1 MKYWL
6 YLMLAILTEV
16 VATSALKA
24 SAGYSRPLLL
34 WIVVACYAIS
44 FHAMS
49 LALEAIPVGIA
60 YAVWSGIGIVLIT
73 VAAWFLYGQ
82 RLDVWALI
90 GIGFIIVGVVILN
103 LLSKVEVR

>member
-6 YLMLAILTEV
+6 FLLIAILTEV

-24 SAGYSRPLLL
+24 SAGFTRLLPSL
-34 WIVVACYAIS
+34 IVVIGYAIS
-44 FHAMS
+44 FYAMS

-73 VAAWFLYGQ
+73 VAAWILYGQ
-82 RLDVWALI
+82 RLDLWAMI
-90 GIGFIIVGVVILN
+90 GIGFIIVGVIILN
-103 LLSKVEVR
+103 LLSKVEVS

>member
-6 YLMLAILTEV
+6 FLLIAILTEV

-24 SAGYSRPLLL
+24 SAGFTRLLPSL
-34 WIVVACYAIS
+34 IVVMGYGIS
-44 FHAMS
+44 FYAMS

-73 VAAWFLYGQ
+73 VAAWILYGQ
-82 RLDVWALI
+82 RLDLWAMI
-90 GIGFIIVGVVILN
+90 GIGFIIIGVIILN

>member
-24 SAGYSRPLLL
+24 STGFSRLLPSL
-34 WIVVACYAIS
+34 IVVVGYAIS
-44 FHAMS
+44 FYAMS
-49 LALEAIPVGIA
+49 LALEAIPVGVA

-73 VAAWFLYGQ
+73 IAAWFLYGQ

-90 GIGFIIVGVVILN
+90 GIGFIIVGVAILN

>member
-1 MKYWL
+1 MKHWL
-6 YLMLAILTEV
+6 FLLVAIFTEV

-24 SAGYSRPLLL
+24 SAGFTRLLPSL
-34 WIVVACYAIS
+34 IVVIGYAIS
-44 FHAMS
+44 FYAMS

-73 VAAWFLYGQ
+73 VAAWILYGQ
-82 RLDVWALI
+82 RLDLWAMI
-90 GIGFIIVGVVILN
+90 GIGFIIVGVIILN

>member
-6 YLMLAILTEV
+6 FLLIAILTEV
-16 VATSALKA
+16 VATSALNA
-24 SAGYSRPLLL
+24 SAGFTRLLPSL
-34 WIVVACYAIS
+34 IVVIGYAIS
-44 FHAMS
+44 FYALS

-73 VAAWFLYGQ
+73 VAAWILYGQ
-82 RLDVWALI
+82 RLDLWAMI
-90 GIGFIIVGVVILN
+90 GIGFIIVGVIILN